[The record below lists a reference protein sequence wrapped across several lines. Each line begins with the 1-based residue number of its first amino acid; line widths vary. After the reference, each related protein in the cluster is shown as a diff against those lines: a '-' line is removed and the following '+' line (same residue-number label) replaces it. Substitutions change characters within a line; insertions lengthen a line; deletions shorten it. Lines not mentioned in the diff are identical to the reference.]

1 MHKKKM
7 FIIIMLFIACTLC
20 VSLQP
25 SQAKKKKSH
34 NHSYNDYDDGW
45 TYKDHKYHYKKC
57 YHCSKKLLVK
67 HSFSN
72 LTNNNKTQKQI
83 CQYCYE
89 VRTRTNKNKKW
100 SKWTY
105 RKAKKKE
112 KDLCW

>member
-25 SQAKKKKSH
+25 SQAKKKKHS
-34 NHSYNDYDDGW
+34 HSYNEKDDGW
-45 TYKDHKYHYKKC
+45 TYKNHKYHYKKC
-57 YHCSKKLLVK
+57 YNCSKKLLME
-67 HSFSN
+67 HSFSF
-72 LTNNNKTQKQI
+72 LTNDKKTQKQI

-89 VRTRTNKNKKW
+89 VRTCTKKNKKW

-105 RKAKKKE
+105 REAKKKE
-112 KDLCW
+112 KKSCW